1 MKRVKCPKC
10 GKPVVFDELK
20 CKAGVKIILQCPN
33 CGKTFGICINP
44 TKKESNENRN
54 EPYKEIKNDEQER
67 QSNCEIGYITVI
79 ENVFHYK
86 QEIPLQMGVNKIG
99 RYQKANPINIPLE
112 TDDPSVDLLHCTIT
126 VSRDK
131 RGNLKYV
138 LKDGPS
144 NTGTFVDNEI
154 LGNNEQRIIENGQ
167 LFTIGATS
175 IILHTPE
182 KE

>member
-1 MKRVKCPKC
+1 MKKIRCPKC
-10 GKPVVFDELK
+10 HEAVVFDETRYEAGEKIVLK
-20 CKAGVKIILQCPN
+20 CPHCQQSFAFRFGVS
-33 CGKTFGICINP
+33 KTKDNTVQPSATGEETAEAAPSEDFG
-44 TKKESNENRN
+44 S
-54 EPYKEIKNDEQER
+54 
-67 QSNCEIGYITVI
+67 ITVI

-86 QEIPLQMGVNKIG
+86 HEIPLQFGVNKIG
-99 RYQKANPINIPLE
+99 RYQKSNPINIPLH

-131 RGNLKYV
+131 QGRLKYV

-144 NTGTFVDNEI
+144 FTGTFVDNVI
-154 LGNNEQRIIENGQ
+154 LGDKEQRVIADGQ

-182 KE
+182 NE

>member
-1 MKRVKCPKC
+1 MKRIKCPKC
-10 GKPVVFDELK
+10 GKPIIFDESK
-20 CKAGVKIILQCPN
+20 YEAGEKIALQCPT
-33 CGKTFGICINP
+33 CGKTFGIRYGN
-44 TKKESNENRN
+44 TA
-54 EPYKEIKNDEQER
+54 KNDPMDHDK
-67 QSNCEIGYITVI
+67 QSTEMPNEFGRITVI

-86 QEIPLQMGVNKIG
+86 QEIPLQFGINKIG
-99 RYQKANPINIPLE
+99 RYQKANPINIPLA

-131 RGNLKYV
+131 RGQLKYV

-154 LGNNEQRIIENGQ
+154 LGDSEQRVIEDGQ

-175 IILHTPE
+175 IILHTPQND
-182 KE
+182 